1 MKKTRKKTITVALL
15 LAVIM
20 ILSPISS
27 FAVEGKTVSG
37 NDKSVSD
44 NDPGKPKDSE
54 VIPGFIIDFNENKP
68 ANAPQEVSGHMEA
81 QYVPFSS
88 VSGTDLV
95 TIDENQ
101 FSLKYYEFTGWKCN
115 HEGTVWDFED
125 KAEIGNLTDG
135 VNGIHLNFL
144 AQWRPAE
151 YEINYNLNGGIN
163 VSANA
168 VSRNIENGK
177 LVLAAPK
184 REGYQFL
191 GWYEDSTLTR
201 KVTEV
206 NPEELAE
213 FYENAEEGITYNLY
227 AKWSQ
232 ITYSIRFYPN
242 GGSGKMNEINNIG
255 YSKKLALPASTYT
268 RKGMTFTGWNTEAD
282 GSGSKFANK
291 ASVSKL
297 ADTNGKIVKL
307 YAQWTYT
314 KYKIT
319 YSGLGSGKNN
329 KKNPTTYT
337 IASGKITL
345 QAPTR
350 SGYKFKG
357 WYKDKALTKKIT
369 YIPAGSTGNITV
381 YSKWEA
387 NKYTLKFNANG
398 GSGKMSKMTGIK
410 YNETFKLPKNEFVK
424 TGFVFKGW
432 NTKKDG
438 SGKSYNNKEKV
449 SKLTSKSGGTVTLYA
464 QWKASKYNIKFD
476 GNGATSGKVST
487 LKNLEFGK
495 TYKLPEN
502 KYKRSGY
509 RFLGWNTQK
518 DGKGIAFKDMA
529 KVKDL
534 TEKDGETI
542 VLYARWMKKTSKVY
556 TDRELFDY
564 FVHDGM
570 TIQGAAG
577 LLGNL
582 KAESDL
588 RANNLQN
595 VYNESLRMTDEE
607 YTDAVDDGTY
617 TNFVYDQAGYGLA
630 QWTSPGRKQA
640 LLNFANAK
648 EASIGDTE
656 MQLEFLIYEL
666 AYNYS
671 SVYKTLTTTKSVK
684 AASNSVL
691 LNFEKPRDQSKAA
704 QDRRAAIGTKYF
716 KTFCPNEKPEPKM
729 TMTEDD
735 CPFVVQVTINNLSIR
750 KGPGTNYE
758 RLGFLSA
765 GNYKIVHVKSG
776 TGSAMGWGQL
786 ESGGWIALDYATR
799 IE

>member
-1 MKKTRKKTITVALL
+1 MIALL
-15 LAVIM
+15 LAAIM
-20 ILSPISS
+20 ILSPAASY
-27 FAVEGKTVSG
+27 ATEAGGVSG

-44 NDPGKPKDSE
+44 NDPRLGVPG
-54 VIPGFIIDFNENKP
+54 PGFIIDFNANKP
-68 ANAPQEVSGHMEA
+68 AKAPEDVVGEMEA

-88 VSGTDLV
+88 VSDSDLV
-95 TIDENQ
+95 TINENAYSLRYYQ
-101 FSLKYYEFTGWKCN
+101 FVGWKCN
-115 HEGTVWDFED
+115 HEGTIWEFED
-125 KAEIGNLTDG
+125 KAEIGNLTAG
-135 VNGIHLNFL
+135 VDGIHLNFV
-144 AQWRPAE
+144 AQWKPIE
-151 YEINYNLNGGIN
+151 YEIVYNLNGGIN
-163 VSANA
+163 VAGNKASI
-168 VSRNIENGK
+168 NIESGK
-177 LVLAAPK
+177 LILATPK

-191 GWYEDSTLTR
+191 GWYEDEALTR

-206 NPEELAE
+206 TPENLEA
-213 FYENAEEGITYNLY
+213 FYESAEEGCKYNLY
-227 AKWSQ
+227 AKWAI
-232 ITYSIRFYPN
+232 ITYSIRFNPN
-242 GGSGKMNEINNIG
+242 GGSGKMNDINSIS
-255 YSKKLALPASTYT
+255 YSKKVTLPASTFT
-268 RKGMTFTGWNTEAD
+268 RKGMTFAGWNTRAN
-282 GSGSKFANK
+282 GKGIAIANK

-297 ADTNGKIVKL
+297 ASTNGAVVNL

-319 YSGLGSGKNN
+319 YSGLGSSGKNN
-329 KKNPTTYT
+329 KSNPSTYT

-345 QAPTR
+345 KDPTKP
-350 SGYKFKG
+350 GFKFQG
-357 WYKDKALTKKIT
+357 WYKDKNFKKKIT

-381 YSKWEA
+381 YSKWTP
-387 NKYTLKFNANG
+387 NQYTLKFNANG
-398 GSGKMSKMTGIK
+398 GSGKMSKKTKIK
-410 YNETFKLPKNEFVK
+410 YNESFKLPKNEFVK

-438 SGKSYNNKEKV
+438 KGTSYSNKEKV
-449 SKLTSKSGGTVTLYA
+449 SKLTTKNGGTVTLYA
-464 QWKASKYNIKFD
+464 QWSALKYNIKFD
-476 GNGATSGKVST
+476 GNGATSGKMSK
-487 LKNLEFGK
+487 LKNLVYGK
-495 TYKLPEN
+495 SYKLPEN
-502 KYKRSGY
+502 KFKRNGY

-518 DGKGIAFKDMA
+518 DGKGIAFKDLA

-534 TEKDGETI
+534 TENDGETI

-556 TDRELFDY
+556 SDRELFDY

-607 YTDAVDDGTY
+607 YTEAVDDGTY

-640 LLNFANAK
+640 LLDFANSR
-648 EASIGDTE
+648 ESSIGDTE

-666 AYNYS
+666 AYNYG
-671 SVYKTLTTTKSVK
+671 SVYKTLQTTKSVK
-684 AASNSVL
+684 AASNAVL

-716 KTFCPNEKPEPKM
+716 KTFCPNDKPEPKM
-729 TMTEDD
+729 TMTEED
-735 CPFVVQVTINNLSIR
+735 CPFVVKVTINNLSIR

-758 RLGFLSA
+758 RTGFLAA
-765 GNYKIVHVKSG
+765 GDYKIVHVKSG